1 MPLNRRVE
9 KATVFKLIILHLKKV
24 KLVYMGR
31 KRERRHDLI
40 LLFDEKIKI
49 RNINFVKSK

>member
-1 MPLNRRVE
+1 
-9 KATVFKLIILHLKKV
+9 
-24 KLVYMGR
+24 MGR

-40 LLFDEKIKI
+40 LLFDEKLKI